1 MHAAGI
7 CLASPVE
14 HQATFPA
21 RKSTLS
27 KSKAGVHSLSWITGA
42 VRSLQGQAQARSEE
56 LCLYYPSRLTWR
68 VPQINPMVNTYRCFF
83 QADWSRIKS
92 KESVGLKEREPQVY
106 RTIGQEEHS
115 GSNLP
120 PLMPAW
126 KLELS
131 SLPIQQV
138 QQMQQGHV
146 NYEKRVLGHCQSPG
160 RSAKFNRGNDLWSA
174 YIIPWAP

>member
-27 KSKAGVHSLSWITGA
+27 KSEAGAHSLSWITGA

-68 VPQINPMVNTYRCFF
+68 VPQINPMVNTYSPSRLVENKEQGVGRFEEERATSL
-83 QADWSRIKS
+83 QNHWPGGTLRIKPS
-92 KESVGLKEREPQVY
+92 SINAGLE
-106 RTIGQEEHS
+106 
-115 GSNLP
+115 
-120 PLMPAW
+120 A
-126 KLELS
+126 
-131 SLPIQQV
+131 
-138 QQMQQGHV
+138 
-146 NYEKRVLGHCQSPG
+146 
-160 RSAKFNRGNDLWSA
+160 
-174 YIIPWAP
+174 